1 MDERRD
7 SNRVVGGLVLL
18 GLGLIFLLSN
28 FGYFPSGLW
37 GRWWPLILIAI
48 GLIILLRRP
57 EPAAIPPE
65 PPFPPGETPPGMP
78 PAPPTTAHR
87 GDHLDRAGLGLSA
100 RGRHRRERLPRARP
114 DRDWG
119 GAAAA
124 RLESAEPMNR
134 VNAVTL
140 LLTIVIVGVVVVYS
154 QRRRS

>member
-78 PAPPTTAHR
+78 PAPPASPMTAHR
-87 GDHLDRAGLGLSA
+87 RDFPTGAIILIGLGLA
-100 RGRHRRERLPRARP
+100 FLLEDVIGGNAFPALVLIAIGAALLL
-114 DRDWG
+114 RDW
-119 GAAAA
+119 
-124 RLESAEPMNR
+124 N
-134 VNAVTL
+134 
-140 LLTIVIVGVVVVYS
+140 
-154 QRRRS
+154 RRSR

>member
-37 GRWWPLILIAI
+37 GRWWPLILIAV

-57 EPAAIPPE
+57 EPATIPPE

-78 PAPPTTAHR
+78 PAPPAPPTTAHR
-87 GDHLDRAGLGLSA
+87 RDFPTGAIILIGLGLA
-100 RGRHRRERLPRARP
+100 FLLEDVIGGNAFPALVLIAIGAALLL
-114 DRDWG
+114 RDW
-119 GAAAA
+119 
-124 RLESAEPMNR
+124 N
-134 VNAVTL
+134 
-140 LLTIVIVGVVVVYS
+140 
-154 QRRRS
+154 RRSR

>member
-37 GRWWPLILIAI
+37 GRWWPLILIAV

-57 EPAAIPPE
+57 EPTTIPPE

-78 PAPPTTAHR
+78 PAPPARPTTAHR
-87 GDHLDRAGLGLSA
+87 RDFPTGAIILIGLGLA
-100 RGRHRRERLPRARP
+100 FLLEDVIGGNAFPALVLIAIGAALLL
-114 DRDWG
+114 RDW
-119 GAAAA
+119 
-124 RLESAEPMNR
+124 N
-134 VNAVTL
+134 
-140 LLTIVIVGVVVVYS
+140 
-154 QRRRS
+154 RRSR

>member
-57 EPAAIPPE
+57 EPTTIPPE

-78 PAPPTTAHR
+78 PAPPAPPPTAHR
-87 GDHLDRAGLGLSA
+87 RDFPTGAIILIGLGLA
-100 RGRHRRERLPRARP
+100 FLLEDVIGGNAFPALVLIAIGAALLL
-114 DRDWG
+114 RDW
-119 GAAAA
+119 
-124 RLESAEPMNR
+124 N
-134 VNAVTL
+134 
-140 LLTIVIVGVVVVYS
+140 
-154 QRRRS
+154 RRSR

>member
-7 SNRVVGGLVLL
+7 SNRFVGGLVLL

-65 PPFPPGETPPGMP
+65 PPFPPSETPPGLP
-78 PAPPTTAHR
+78 PAPPASPTTAHR
-87 GDHLDRAGLGLSA
+87 RDFPTGAIILIGLGLA
-100 RGRHRRERLPRARP
+100 FLLEDVIGGNAFPALVLIAIGAALLL
-114 DRDWG
+114 RDW
-119 GAAAA
+119 
-124 RLESAEPMNR
+124 N
-134 VNAVTL
+134 
-140 LLTIVIVGVVVVYS
+140 
-154 QRRRS
+154 RRSR

>member
-37 GRWWPLILIAI
+37 GRWWPLILIAV

-57 EPAAIPPE
+57 EPTTIPPE
-65 PPFPPGETPPGMP
+65 PPFPPGETPPGLPPAP

-87 GDHLDRAGLGLSA
+87 RDFPTGAIILIGLGLA
-100 RGRHRRERLPRARP
+100 FLLEDVIGGNAFPALVLIAIGAALLL
-114 DRDWG
+114 RDW
-119 GAAAA
+119 
-124 RLESAEPMNR
+124 N
-134 VNAVTL
+134 
-140 LLTIVIVGVVVVYS
+140 
-154 QRRRS
+154 RRSR

>member
-37 GRWWPLILIAI
+37 GRWWPLILIAV

-57 EPAAIPPE
+57 EPTTIPPE

-78 PAPPTTAHR
+78 PAPPAPPPTAHR
-87 GDHLDRAGLGLSA
+87 RDFPTGAIILIGLGLA
-100 RGRHRRERLPRARP
+100 FLLEDVIGGNAFPALVLIAIGAALLL
-114 DRDWG
+114 RDW
-119 GAAAA
+119 
-124 RLESAEPMNR
+124 N
-134 VNAVTL
+134 
-140 LLTIVIVGVVVVYS
+140 
-154 QRRRS
+154 RRSR

>member
-57 EPAAIPPE
+57 EPTTIPPE
-65 PPFPPGETPPGMP
+65 PPFPPGETPPGLPPAP

-87 GDHLDRAGLGLSA
+87 RDFPTGAIILIGLGLA
-100 RGRHRRERLPRARP
+100 FLLEDVIGGNAFPALVLIAIGAALLL
-114 DRDWG
+114 RDW
-119 GAAAA
+119 
-124 RLESAEPMNR
+124 N
-134 VNAVTL
+134 
-140 LLTIVIVGVVVVYS
+140 
-154 QRRRS
+154 RRSR

>member
-37 GRWWPLILIAI
+37 GRWWPLILIAV

-57 EPAAIPPE
+57 EPATIPPE
-65 PPFPPGETPPGMP
+65 PPFPPGETPPGLPPAP

-87 GDHLDRAGLGLSA
+87 RDFPTGAIILIGLGLA
-100 RGRHRRERLPRARP
+100 FLLEDVIGGNAFPALVLIAIGAALLL
-114 DRDWG
+114 RDW
-119 GAAAA
+119 
-124 RLESAEPMNR
+124 N
-134 VNAVTL
+134 
-140 LLTIVIVGVVVVYS
+140 
-154 QRRRS
+154 RRSR

>member
-87 GDHLDRAGLGLSA
+87 RDFPTGAIILIGLGLA
-100 RGRHRRERLPRARP
+100 FLLEDVIGGNAFPALVLIAIGAALLL
-114 DRDWG
+114 RDW
-119 GAAAA
+119 
-124 RLESAEPMNR
+124 N
-134 VNAVTL
+134 
-140 LLTIVIVGVVVVYS
+140 
-154 QRRRS
+154 RRSR

>member
-37 GRWWPLILIAI
+37 GRWWPLILIAV

-57 EPAAIPPE
+57 EPTTIPPE
-65 PPFPPGETPPGMP
+65 PPFPPGETPPGLPPAP

-87 GDHLDRAGLGLSA
+87 RDFPTGAIILIGLGLA
-100 RGRHRRERLPRARP
+100 FLLEDVIGGNAMPAPLPIP
-114 DRDWG
+114 IWG
-119 GAAAA
+119 A
-124 RLESAEPMNR
+124 
-134 VNAVTL
+134 L
-140 LLTIVIVGVVVVYS
+140 L
-154 QRRRS
+154 

>member
-65 PPFPPGETPPGMP
+65 PPFPPSETPPGLP
-78 PAPPTTAHR
+78 PAPPASPTTAHR
-87 GDHLDRAGLGLSA
+87 RDFPTGAIILIGLGLA
-100 RGRHRRERLPRARP
+100 FLLEDVIGGNAFPALVLIAIGAALLL
-114 DRDWG
+114 RDW
-119 GAAAA
+119 
-124 RLESAEPMNR
+124 N
-134 VNAVTL
+134 
-140 LLTIVIVGVVVVYS
+140 
-154 QRRRS
+154 RRSR

>member
-65 PPFPPGETPPGMP
+65 PPFAPGETPPGMP
-78 PAPPTTAHR
+78 PAPPAPPTTAHR
-87 GDHLDRAGLGLSA
+87 RDFPTGAIILIGLGLA
-100 RGRHRRERLPRARP
+100 FLLEDVIGGNAFPALVLIAIGAALLL
-114 DRDWG
+114 RDW
-119 GAAAA
+119 
-124 RLESAEPMNR
+124 N
-134 VNAVTL
+134 
-140 LLTIVIVGVVVVYS
+140 
-154 QRRRS
+154 RRSR

>member
-57 EPAAIPPE
+57 GPAAVPPE
-65 PPFPPGETPPGMP
+65 PPFPPGEPPPGMP

-87 GDHLDRAGLGLSA
+87 RDFPTGAIILIGLGLA
-100 RGRHRRERLPRARP
+100 FLLEDVIGGNAFPALVLIAIGAALLL
-114 DRDWG
+114 RDW
-119 GAAAA
+119 
-124 RLESAEPMNR
+124 N
-134 VNAVTL
+134 
-140 LLTIVIVGVVVVYS
+140 
-154 QRRRS
+154 RRSR

>member
-7 SNRVVGGLVLL
+7 SNRFVGGLMLL

-57 EPAAIPPE
+57 EPAAIPSE

-78 PAPPTTAHR
+78 PALPASPTTAHPR
-87 GDHLDRAGLGLSA
+87 DFPTGAIILIGLGLA
-100 RGRHRRERLPRARP
+100 FLLEDVIGGNAFPALVLIAIGAALLL
-114 DRDWG
+114 RDW
-119 GAAAA
+119 
-124 RLESAEPMNR
+124 N
-134 VNAVTL
+134 
-140 LLTIVIVGVVVVYS
+140 
-154 QRRRS
+154 RRSR

>member
-37 GRWWPLILIAI
+37 GRWWPLILIAV

-57 EPAAIPPE
+57 EPTTIPPE

-78 PAPPTTAHR
+78 PAPPAPPTTAHR
-87 GDHLDRAGLGLSA
+87 RDFPTGAIILIGLGLA
-100 RGRHRRERLPRARP
+100 FLLEDVIGGNAFPALVLIAIGAALLL
-114 DRDWG
+114 RDW
-119 GAAAA
+119 
-124 RLESAEPMNR
+124 N
-134 VNAVTL
+134 
-140 LLTIVIVGVVVVYS
+140 
-154 QRRRS
+154 RRSR

>member
-57 EPAAIPPE
+57 EPTTIPPE

-78 PAPPTTAHR
+78 PAPPAPPTTAHR
-87 GDHLDRAGLGLSA
+87 RDFPTGAIILIGLGLA
-100 RGRHRRERLPRARP
+100 FLLEDVIGGNAFPALVLIAIGAALLL
-114 DRDWG
+114 RDW
-119 GAAAA
+119 
-124 RLESAEPMNR
+124 N
-134 VNAVTL
+134 
-140 LLTIVIVGVVVVYS
+140 
-154 QRRRS
+154 RRSR